1 MAQKT
6 QGSTRKKLLTLL
18 LIGGILL
25 LLFGTARS
33 VFDRDDAPDLNT
45 TEGRAAWLK
54 TLGWEI
60 DPDTESF
67 RTVVVPKKL
76 DGIMAQYNKLQ
87 LKQGYDL
94 SAHLGESCRQYCYDI
109 LNYPGG
115 GEGKV
120 VVSLYLQNGQVIA
133 GDVHSTA
140 INGFMHGLSRS
151 EADASPRPLTTGA
164 PSESSPD

>member
-6 QGSTRKKLLTLL
+6 RKSTFKKLLTLL

-33 VFDRDDAPDLNT
+33 VFKRDDAPDLNT
-45 TEGRAAWLK
+45 TEGRAAYLK
-54 TLGWEI
+54 TLGWEV
-60 DPDTESF
+60 DPETESF

-94 SAHLGESCRQYCYDI
+94 NSHLGESCRQYCYDI
-109 LNYPGG
+109 TNYPGG
-115 GEGKV
+115 QGKV
-120 VVSLYLQNGQVIA
+120 VVSLYLQNGQIIA
-133 GDVHSTA
+133 GDIHSTA
-140 INGFMHGLSRS
+140 VNGFMHGLSRS
-151 EADASPRPLTTGA
+151 EADASPKPLATPAPGA
-164 PSESSPD
+164 QKVE

>member
-6 QGSTRKKLLTLL
+6 RKSTFKKLLTLL

-33 VFDRDDAPDLNT
+33 VFKRDDAPDLNT
-45 TEGRAAWLK
+45 TEGRAAYLK
-54 TLGWEI
+54 TLGWEV
-60 DPDTESF
+60 DPETESF

-94 SAHLGESCRQYCYDI
+94 NSHLGESCRQYCYDI
-109 LNYPGG
+109 TNYPGG
-115 GEGKV
+115 QGKV
-120 VVSLYLQNGQVIA
+120 VVSLYLQNGQIIA
-133 GDVHSTA
+133 GDIHSTA
-140 INGFMHGLSRS
+140 VNGFMHGLGRS
-151 EADASPRPLTTGA
+151 EADASPEPLARTAPGA
-164 PSESSPD
+164 QKVE

>member
-6 QGSTRKKLLTLL
+6 RKSTFKKLLTLL

-33 VFDRDDAPDLNT
+33 VFKRDDAPDLNT
-45 TEGRAAWLK
+45 TEGRAAYLK
-54 TLGWEI
+54 TLGWEV
-60 DPDTESF
+60 DPETESF

-94 SAHLGESCRQYCYDI
+94 NSHLGESCRQYCYDI
-109 LNYPGG
+109 TNYPGG
-115 GEGKV
+115 QGKV
-120 VVSLYLQNGQVIA
+120 VVSLYLQNGQIIA

-140 INGFMHGLSRS
+140 VNGFMHGLSRS
-151 EADASPRPLTTGA
+151 EADASPKPLAAPTPGA
-164 PSESSPD
+164 QKVE

>member
-6 QGSTRKKLLTLL
+6 RKSTFKKLLTLL

-33 VFDRDDAPDLNT
+33 VFKRDDAPDLNT
-45 TEGRAAWLK
+45 IEGRAAYLK
-54 TLGWEI
+54 TLGWEV
-60 DPDTESF
+60 DPETESF

-94 SAHLGESCRQYCYDI
+94 NSHLGESCRQYCYDI
-109 LNYPGG
+109 TNYPGG
-115 GEGKV
+115 QGKV
-120 VVSLYLQNGQVIA
+120 VVSLYLQNGQIIA

-140 INGFMHGLSRS
+140 VNGFMHGLSRS
-151 EADASPRPLTTGA
+151 DADASPKPLATPA
-164 PSESSPD
+164 PEGQNAP

>member
-6 QGSTRKKLLTLL
+6 RKSTFKKLLTLL

-33 VFDRDDAPDLNT
+33 VFKRDDAPDLNT
-45 TEGRAAWLK
+45 TEGRAAYLK
-54 TLGWEI
+54 TLGWEV
-60 DPDTESF
+60 DPETESF

-94 SAHLGESCRQYCYDI
+94 NSHLGESCRQYCYDI
-109 LNYPGG
+109 TNYPGG
-115 GEGKV
+115 QGKV
-120 VVSLYLQNGQVIA
+120 VVSLYLQNGQIIA

-140 INGFMHGLSRS
+140 VNGFMHGLNRS
-151 EADASPRPLTTGA
+151 EADASPKPLATPTPGA
-164 PSESSPD
+164 QKVE

>member
-1 MAQKT
+1 MAQKARK
-6 QGSTRKKLLTLL
+6 STFKKLLTLL

-33 VFDRDDAPDLNT
+33 VFNRDDAPDLNT
-45 TEGRAAWLK
+45 TEGRAAYLK
-54 TLGWEI
+54 TLGWEV
-60 DPDTESF
+60 DPETESF

-94 SAHLGESCRQYCYDI
+94 NSHLGESCRQYCYDI
-109 LNYPGG
+109 TNYPGG
-115 GEGKV
+115 QGKV
-120 VVSLYLQNGQVIA
+120 VVSLYLRDGRIIA

-140 INGFMHGLSRS
+140 VNGFMHGLSRS
-151 EADASPRPLTTGA
+151 EADASPKPLAAPTPGA
-164 PSESSPD
+164 QKVE

>member
-6 QGSTRKKLLTLL
+6 RKSTFKKLLTLL

-33 VFDRDDAPDLNT
+33 VFKRDDAPDLNT
-45 TEGRAAWLK
+45 TEGRAAYLK
-54 TLGWEI
+54 TLGWEV
-60 DPDTESF
+60 DPETESF

-94 SAHLGESCRQYCYDI
+94 NSHLGESCRQYCYDI
-109 LNYPGG
+109 TNYPGG
-115 GEGKV
+115 QGKV
-120 VVSLYLQNGQVIA
+120 VVSLYLQNGQIIA

-140 INGFMHGLSRS
+140 VNGFMHGLSRS
-151 EADASPRPLTTGA
+151 EAGASPSPTLS
-164 PSESSPD
+164 PSPAGG

>member
-6 QGSTRKKLLTLL
+6 RKSTFKKLLTLL

-33 VFDRDDAPDLNT
+33 VFKRDDAPDLNT
-45 TEGRAAWLK
+45 TEGRAAYLK
-54 TLGWEI
+54 TLGWEV
-60 DPDTESF
+60 DPETESF

-94 SAHLGESCRQYCYDI
+94 NSHLGESCRQYCYDI
-109 LNYPGG
+109 TNYPGG
-115 GEGKV
+115 QGKV
-120 VVSLYLQNGQVIA
+120 VVSLYLQNGQIIA

-140 INGFMHGLSRS
+140 VNGFMHGLSRS
-151 EADASPRPLTTGA
+151 DADASPKPLATPTPGA
-164 PSESSPD
+164 QKVE

>member
-6 QGSTRKKLLTLL
+6 RKSTFKKLLTLL

-33 VFDRDDAPDLNT
+33 VFKRDDAPDLNT
-45 TEGRAAWLK
+45 TEGRAAYLK
-54 TLGWEI
+54 TLGWEV
-60 DPDTESF
+60 DPETESF

-94 SAHLGESCRQYCYDI
+94 NSHLGESCRQYCYDI
-109 LNYPGG
+109 TNYPGG
-115 GEGKV
+115 QGKV
-120 VVSLYLQNGQVIA
+120 VVSLYLQNGQIIA

-140 INGFMHGLSRS
+140 VNGFMHGLSRS
-151 EADASPRPLTTGA
+151 DADASPKPLAAPTPGA
-164 PSESSPD
+164 QKVE

>member
-6 QGSTRKKLLTLL
+6 RKSTFKKLLTLL

-33 VFDRDDAPDLNT
+33 VFKRDDAPDLNT
-45 TEGRAAWLK
+45 TEGRAAYLK
-54 TLGWEI
+54 TLGWEV
-60 DPDTESF
+60 DPETESF

-94 SAHLGESCRQYCYDI
+94 NSHLGESCRQYCYDI
-109 LNYPGG
+109 TNYPSGQ
-115 GEGKV
+115 GKV
-120 VVSLYLQNGQVIA
+120 VVSLYLQNGQIIA

-140 INGFMHGLSRS
+140 VNGFMHGLNRS
-151 EADASPRPLTTGA
+151 EADASPKPLATPTPGA
-164 PSESSPD
+164 QKVE

>member
-1 MAQKT
+1 MAQKARK
-6 QGSTRKKLLTLL
+6 STFKKLLTLL

-33 VFDRDDAPDLNT
+33 VFNRDDAPDLNT
-45 TEGRAAWLK
+45 TEGRAAYLK

-67 RTVVVPKKL
+67 RTVAVPKKL

-94 SAHLGESCRQYCYDI
+94 NAHLGESCRQYCYDI
-109 LNYPGG
+109 TNYPGSA
-115 GEGKV
+115 GKV
-120 VVSLYLQNGQVIA
+120 IVSLYLQNGQIIA

-140 INGFMHGLSRS
+140 VNGFMHGLSRS
-151 EADASPRPLTTGA
+151 EADASPKPLAAPTPTGTNT
-164 PSESSPD
+164 P

>member
-6 QGSTRKKLLTLL
+6 RKSTFKKLLTLL

-33 VFDRDDAPDLNT
+33 VFKRDGAPDLNT
-45 TEGRAAWLK
+45 TEGRAAYLK
-54 TLGWEI
+54 TLGWEV
-60 DPDTESF
+60 DPETESF

-94 SAHLGESCRQYCYDI
+94 NSHLGESCRQYCYDI
-109 LNYPGG
+109 TNYPGG
-115 GEGKV
+115 QGKV
-120 VVSLYLQNGQVIA
+120 VVSLYLQNGQIIA

-140 INGFMHGLSRS
+140 VNGFMHGLSRS
-151 EADASPRPLTTGA
+151 DADASPKPLATPA
-164 PSESSPD
+164 PEDRNAP

>member
-6 QGSTRKKLLTLL
+6 RKSTFKKLLTLL

-33 VFDRDDAPDLNT
+33 VFKRDDAPDLNT
-45 TEGRAAWLK
+45 TEGRAVYLK
-54 TLGWEI
+54 TLGWEV
-60 DPDTESF
+60 DPETESF

-94 SAHLGESCRQYCYDI
+94 NSHLGESCRQYCYDI
-109 LNYPGG
+109 TNYPGG
-115 GEGKV
+115 QGKV
-120 VVSLYLQNGQVIA
+120 VVSLYLQNGQIIA

-140 INGFMHGLSRS
+140 VNGFMHGLSRS
-151 EADASPRPLTTGA
+151 EADASPKPLATPTPGA
-164 PSESSPD
+164 QKVE

>member
-6 QGSTRKKLLTLL
+6 RKSTFKKLLTLL

-33 VFDRDDAPDLNT
+33 VFKRDDAPDLNT
-45 TEGRAAWLK
+45 TEGRAAYLK
-54 TLGWEI
+54 TLGWEV
-60 DPDTESF
+60 DPETESF

-94 SAHLGESCRQYCYDI
+94 NSHLGESCRQYCYDI
-109 LNYPGG
+109 TNYPGG
-115 GEGKV
+115 QGKV
-120 VVSLYLQNGQVIA
+120 VVSLYLQNGQIIA

-140 INGFMHGLSRS
+140 VNGFMHGLSRS
-151 EADASPRPLTTGA
+151 EADASPKPLATPTPGA
-164 PSESSPD
+164 QKVE

>member
-6 QGSTRKKLLTLL
+6 RKSTFKKLLTLL

-33 VFDRDDAPDLNT
+33 VFKRDDAPDLNT
-45 TEGRAAWLK
+45 TEGRAAYLK
-54 TLGWEI
+54 TLGWEV
-60 DPDTESF
+60 DPETESF

-94 SAHLGESCRQYCYDI
+94 NSHLGESCRQYCYDI
-109 LNYPGG
+109 TNYPGG
-115 GEGKV
+115 QGKV
-120 VVSLYLQNGQVIA
+120 VVSLYLQNGQIIA

-140 INGFMHGLSRS
+140 VNGFMHGLSRS
-151 EADASPRPLTTGA
+151 DADASPKPLATPAPGA
-164 PSESSPD
+164 EKAE

>member
-6 QGSTRKKLLTLL
+6 QNSSCKKLLTLL

-25 LLFGTARS
+25 LLFVTARS
-33 VFDRDDAPDLNT
+33 VFDRDEAPDLNT
-45 TEGRAAWLK
+45 TEGRAAYLK
-54 TLGWEI
+54 TLGWEV
-60 DPDTESF
+60 DPETESF

-94 SAHLGESCRQYCYDI
+94 NSHLGESCRQYCYDI
-109 LNYPGG
+109 TNYPGG
-115 GEGKV
+115 QGKV
-120 VVSLYLQNGQVIA
+120 VVSLYLQNGQIIA

-140 INGFMHGLSRS
+140 VNGFMHGLSRS
-151 EADASPRPLTTGA
+151 DADASPKPLATPTPGA
-164 PSESSPD
+164 QKVE

>member
-6 QGSTRKKLLTLL
+6 RKSTFKKLLTLL

-33 VFDRDDAPDLNT
+33 VFKRDDAPDLNT
-45 TEGRAAWLK
+45 TEGRAAYLK
-54 TLGWEI
+54 TLGWEV
-60 DPDTESF
+60 DPETESF

-94 SAHLGESCRQYCYDI
+94 NSHLGESCRQYCYDI
-109 LNYPGG
+109 TNYPGG
-115 GEGKV
+115 QGKV
-120 VVSLYLQNGQVIA
+120 VVSLYLQNGQIIA

-140 INGFMHGLSRS
+140 VNGFMHGLSRS
-151 EADASPRPLTTGA
+151 DADASPKPLATPAPGA
-164 PSESSPD
+164 QKVE

>member
-6 QGSTRKKLLTLL
+6 RKSTFKKLLTLL

-33 VFDRDDAPDLNT
+33 VFKRDDAPDLNT
-45 TEGRAAWLK
+45 TEGRAAYLK
-54 TLGWEI
+54 TLGWEV
-60 DPDTESF
+60 DPETESF

-94 SAHLGESCRQYCYDI
+94 NSHLGESCRQYCYDI
-109 LNYPGG
+109 TNYPGG
-115 GEGKV
+115 QGKV
-120 VVSLYLQNGQVIA
+120 VVSLYLQNGQIIA

-140 INGFMHGLSRS
+140 VNGFMHGLKGP
-151 EADASPRPLTTGA
+151 DAGTGPSPGPTA
-164 PSESSPD
+164 K

>member
-6 QGSTRKKLLTLL
+6 RKSTFKKLLTLL

-25 LLFGTARS
+25 LLFVTARS
-33 VFDRDDAPDLNT
+33 VFKLDGAPDLNT
-45 TEGRAAWLK
+45 TEGRAAYLK
-54 TLGWEI
+54 TLGWEV
-60 DPDTESF
+60 DPETESF

-94 SAHLGESCRQYCYDI
+94 MAHLGESCRQYCYDI
-109 LNYPGG
+109 TNYPGG
-115 GEGKV
+115 QGKV
-120 VVSLYLQNGQVIA
+120 VVSLYLRNGQIIA

-140 INGFMHGLSRS
+140 VNGFMHGLSRS
-151 EADASPRPLTTGA
+151 EASASPGPALC
-164 PSESSPD
+164 PSPAGR

>member
-6 QGSTRKKLLTLL
+6 RKSTFKKLLTLL

-33 VFDRDDAPDLNT
+33 VFKRDDAPDLNT
-45 TEGRAAWLK
+45 TEGRAAYLK
-54 TLGWEI
+54 TLGWEV
-60 DPDTESF
+60 DPETESF

-94 SAHLGESCRQYCYDI
+94 NSHLGESCRQYCYDI
-109 LNYPGG
+109 TNYPGG
-115 GEGKV
+115 QGKV
-120 VVSLYLQNGQVIA
+120 VVSLYLQNGQIIA

-140 INGFMHGLSRS
+140 VNGFMHGLSRS
-151 EADASPRPLTTGA
+151 EVDASPKPLATPTPGA
-164 PSESSPD
+164 QKVE

>member
-6 QGSTRKKLLTLL
+6 RKSTFKKLLTLL

-33 VFDRDDAPDLNT
+33 VFKRDDAPDLNT
-45 TEGRAAWLK
+45 TESRAAYLK

-60 DPDTESF
+60 DPETESF

-94 SAHLGESCRQYCYDI
+94 NSHLGESCRQYCYDI
-109 LNYPGG
+109 TNYPGG
-115 GEGKV
+115 QGKV
-120 VVSLYLQNGQVIA
+120 VVSLYLQNGQIIA
-133 GDVHSTA
+133 GDIHSTA
-140 INGFMHGLSRS
+140 VNGFMHGLSRS
-151 EADASPRPLTTGA
+151 EADASPKPLATPAPGA
-164 PSESSPD
+164 QKVE

>member
-6 QGSTRKKLLTLL
+6 HGSTRKKLLTLL
-18 LIGGILL
+18 LIGSILL

-33 VFDRDDAPDLNT
+33 VFDDGGAPDLNT
-45 TEGRAAWLK
+45 TEGRAAYLK
-54 TLGWEI
+54 TLGWEV
-60 DPDTESF
+60 DPETESF

-94 SAHLGESCRQYCYDI
+94 NSHLGESCRQYCYDI
-109 LNYPGG
+109 TNYPGG
-115 GEGKV
+115 QGKV
-120 VVSLYLQNGQVIA
+120 VVSLYLQNGQIIA

-140 INGFMHGLSRS
+140 VNGFMHGLSRS
-151 EADASPRPLTTGA
+151 EADASPKPLAAPTPTGNNT
-164 PSESSPD
+164 P

>member
-6 QGSTRKKLLTLL
+6 RKSTYKKLLTLL

-33 VFDRDDAPDLNT
+33 VFKRDGAPDLNT
-45 TEGRAAWLK
+45 TEGRAAYLK
-54 TLGWEI
+54 TLGWEV
-60 DPDTESF
+60 DPETESF

-94 SAHLGESCRQYCYDI
+94 NSHLGESCRQYCYDI
-109 LNYPGG
+109 TNYPGG
-115 GEGKV
+115 QGKV
-120 VVSLYLQNGQVIA
+120 VVSLYLRDGRIIA

-140 INGFMHGLSRS
+140 VNGFMHGLSRS
-151 EADASPRPLTTGA
+151 EADASPKPLAAPTPGA
-164 PSESSPD
+164 QKVE